1 LSGYERA
8 LDSALEDLV
17 EHVQISEKGIREL
30 KAKIEECEARRA
42 LVQDNFEKYRVGVVQ
57 IANKNARRN
66 VLFSA
71 AFCVATIWHC
81 SRFKQT
87 DGSG

>member
-30 KAKIEECEARRA
+30 KAKIEECEARRV
-42 LVQDNFEKYRVGVVQ
+42 LVQDNFEKY
-57 IANKNARRN
+57 
-66 VLFSA
+66 
-71 AFCVATIWHC
+71 
-81 SRFKQT
+81 
-87 DGSG
+87 